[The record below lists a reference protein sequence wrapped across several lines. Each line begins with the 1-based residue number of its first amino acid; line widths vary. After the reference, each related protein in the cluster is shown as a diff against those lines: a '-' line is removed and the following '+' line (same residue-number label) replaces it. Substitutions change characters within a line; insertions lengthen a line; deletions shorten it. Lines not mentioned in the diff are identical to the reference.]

1 MKTTL
6 GLVKESLHSRKELSK
21 KKSKPNNNN
30 KKPRQ
35 NPNTPKPHQKNHK
48 PTKITPK
55 SKQ

>member
-6 GLVKESLHSRKELSK
+6 GLVKESLDSRKELSK
-21 KKSKPNNNN
+21 KKKGKPNN